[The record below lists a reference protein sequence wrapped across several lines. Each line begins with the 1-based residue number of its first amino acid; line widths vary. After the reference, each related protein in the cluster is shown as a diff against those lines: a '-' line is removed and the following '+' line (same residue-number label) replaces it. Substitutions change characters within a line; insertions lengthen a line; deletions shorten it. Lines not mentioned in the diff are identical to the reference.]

1 MTFFDF
7 VIFGFKLTVVHCLGT
22 QGQGFNRPRF
32 RSQIRTLGSVSK
44 SSKSSFSDPV
54 QLVAGTEEREAGRV
68 ESTEPRALQ
77 GRRSKESECS
87 FDRCHQVNEPTIKNT
102 TLAAPQ

>member
-44 SSKSSFSDPV
+44 SSPFSDPV

-68 ESTEPRALQ
+68 ESTKLRALQ

-87 FDRCHQVNEPTIKNT
+87 
-102 TLAAPQ
+102 